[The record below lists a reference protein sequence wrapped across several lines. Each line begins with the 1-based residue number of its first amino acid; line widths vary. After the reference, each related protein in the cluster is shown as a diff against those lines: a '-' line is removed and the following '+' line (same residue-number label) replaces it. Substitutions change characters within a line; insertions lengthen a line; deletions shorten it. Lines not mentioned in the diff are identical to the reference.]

1 MSNSINTSTTL
12 KYVGDLSTVDAS
24 TLSDGDI
31 VYNQSNNTI
40 AISSSGTLNTIS
52 DLTGYVTTNAS
63 TLGYYDTYPYYSST
77 IDITDIFSVLTE
89 EEIKGILKILYVR
102 KEKTDFNRILKK
114 IVSNGSFSE
123 DFLMEYIDCL
133 DKDVVF
139 INHKRQIMSG
149 EYPTLA
155 ALYALQ

>member
-1 MSNSINTSTTL
+1 MNDSINTL
-12 KYVGDLSTVDAS
+12 KYVGDLSTVNAS
-24 TLSDGDI
+24 TLSDGDL

-40 AISSSGTLNTIS
+40 AVSNAGTLNTIS
-52 DLTGYVTTNAS
+52 DISSYVTTNATNGS
-63 TLGYYDTYPYYSST
+63 YSYNIYPYYN
-77 IDITDIFSVLTE
+77 DNVDLTDIFSVLTE
-89 EEIKGILKILYVR
+89 EEIKDILEILHVR
-102 KEKTDFNRILKK
+102 MEKADFNRVLKK

-149 EYPTLA
+149 EYSTLA

>member
-1 MSNSINTSTTL
+1 MNDSINTLT
-12 KYVGDLSTVDAS
+12 YIGDLSTVNAS

-31 VYNQSNNTI
+31 VYDQSNNTI
-40 AISSSGTLNTIS
+40 SVSNAGTLNTIS
-52 DLTGYVTTNAS
+52 DISSYVTTNATS
-63 TLGYYDTYPYYSST
+63 GSYSYNIYPYYNDN
-77 IDITDIFSVLTE
+77 IDISDIFSVLTE
-89 EEIKGILKILYVR
+89 KEIEDILKILYVR
-102 KEKTDFNRILKK
+102 MEKADFKRVLKK

-149 EYPTLA
+149 EYSTLA

>member
-1 MSNSINTSTTL
+1 MNDSNDSINTLT
-12 KYVGDLSTVDAS
+12 YIGDLSTVNAS
-24 TLSDGDI
+24 TLSDGDL
-31 VYNQSNNTI
+31 VYDQSNNTI
-40 AISSSGTLNTIS
+40 AVSSCGTLNTIS
-52 DLTGYVTTNAS
+52 DISSYVTTNAS
-63 TLGYYDTYPYYSST
+63 SNGYFDVYPYYNNNV
-77 IDITDIFSVLTE
+77 DISDVFSVLTE
-89 EEIKGILKILYVR
+89 KEIEDILKILYVR
-102 KEKTDFNRILKK
+102 MEKTDFKRVLKK

-149 EYPTLA
+149 EYSTLA